1 LNGARLGVSILL
13 IGFPALVVPAI
24 RLARR
29 PGAWAVVSAISI
41 GAGFV
46 ILETALIHAA
56 LPVLFSLVGAD
67 GLAAACRR
75 LGGHLFGA
83 SPAFGAVAGLLAST
97 AGVRTVIGVNATF
110 RAYARLREGALHG
123 IRSVVAGH
131 EAVLAPMPGRFA
143 MAIPGS
149 SPYVLISQSL
159 ASDLPPGELTAIVR
173 HEMAHLHRHH
183 QRFLILGT
191 GVGHGL
197 WFMPWVSR
205 ATGALRLAVERWAD
219 EEAATSPSEREH
231 VRSALLRL
239 GHTDSMIVR
248 GRLTALDRP
257 RFEAAHSTLWGWSVV
272 ATGVAP
278 LGIAMVATLIHH
290 IALVT

>member
-1 LNGARLGVSILL
+1 MNGARLALSLLL
-13 IGFPALVVPAI
+13 IAFPALVVPVI
-24 RLARR
+24 RRARR
-29 PGAWAVVSAISI
+29 PGAWAIVSAFSI

-46 ILETALIHAA
+46 ILETGLIHAA

-83 SPAFGAVAGLLAST
+83 SPALGIVAGLLAST
-97 AGVRTVIGVNATF
+97 VGVRAVIAVKATF

-149 SPYVLISQSL
+149 SPYVLISQGL
-159 ASDLPPGELTAIVR
+159 ASDLPPGELTAVVR

-183 QRFLILGT
+183 QRFLIIGT
-191 GVGHGL
+191 GVGYGL

-205 ATGALRLAVERWAD
+205 ATSALRLALERWAD
-219 EEAATSPSEREH
+219 EEAATRPSERVN

-239 GHTDSMIVR
+239 GHIDSMIVR

-257 RFEAAHSTLWGWSVV
+257 RSEAAHPTVWGWSVV
-272 ATGVAP
+272 ATGIAP
-278 LGIAMVATLIHH
+278 LGIVMAATLIHH